1 MLLVAASPYIWP
13 LLSPAS
19 TQEELPRKGSERLAD
34 AARIVT
40 GVSRGSSTGTET
52 PWYCQFQT
60 IHYTKDSLV
69 FSVRS
74 EPTRHFRGYIEYH
87 CTSTSVTE
95 TSAAISVNTLPPYA
109 HQLKSINTIVCPSS
123 LPILL
128 HIFRPIGEPI
138 PIKVITSY
146 RSGYDNWLNNLPR
159 MQHEAIAAAAYHF
172 TCRV

>member
-1 MLLVAASPYIWP
+1 VQQIVCGQPINTYYGQLEMIMLLVAASLYIWP

-40 GVSRGSSTGTET
+40 RVSRGSSTGTET

-60 IHYTKDSLV
+60 LHYTKDSLV
-69 FSVRS
+69 FSVGS

-109 HQLKSINTIVCPSS
+109 HQLKIDKYDCMPVIIT
-123 LPILL
+123 
-128 HIFRPIGEPI
+128 HTTTYI
-138 PIKVITSY
+138 PTHW
-146 RSGYDNWLNNLPR
+146 RTRQFANW
-159 MQHEAIAAAAYHF
+159 F
-172 TCRV
+172 TN